1 MSPSSKLSIILVMF
15 MLIPISSVLA
25 LNGQQAKSDDM
36 CKITRDVLCVKD
48 VLMIIATV
56 ARRINRTTNEI
67 ENHILNKIQA
77 DQLQTLNRY
86 VDFEKNLIRSH
97 LPTPLYHAKFIQ
109 VNNIDKVFHCFI
121 PIFE

>member
-1 MSPSSKLSIILVMF
+1 MPPSSKLTIILAMF
-15 MLIPISSVLA
+15 MLIPISFVLA
-25 LNGQQAKSDDM
+25 LNDQQAKSDDM

-67 ENHILNKIQA
+67 EKYILSKIQIV
-77 DQLQTLNRY
+77 QTLNRY
-86 VDFEKNLIRSH
+86 INFEMGLIRSH
-97 LPTPLYHAKFIQ
+97 LPTPQYHAKFIQ
-109 VNNIDKVFHCFI
+109 VNNIDQVFYCFI

>member
-1 MSPSSKLSIILVMF
+1 MF

-25 LNGQQAKSDDM
+25 LNDQQAKSDDM

-67 ENHILNKIQA
+67 EKHILSKIQIV
-77 DQLQTLNRY
+77 QTLNRY
-86 VDFEKNLIRSH
+86 VNFEMSLIHSH
-97 LPTPLYHAKFIQ
+97 LPTPLYHAKFFQ
-109 VNNIDKVFHCFI
+109 VNNIDKVFI
-121 PIFE
+121 VLSLFE